1 MYRASLLI
9 LLIPLF
15 AIAQEKRAITIDD
28 YFSLATI
35 TEFRISPDG
44 KQVAY
49 VEARWDGGPDE
60 SRKNELWVVST
71 AGQSSPRKLTFDR
84 ANPRQVRWSFDSQEI
99 YFVANMKRVAEP
111 KPPYDGTS
119 QIWRIAATG
128 GTAREVT
135 RIDGG
140 IAGFDYAPKSD
151 ELFITT
157 EETARDKDTFGAL
170 RAKFTKPEY
179 GHGVRKVSALH
190 KLSAKS
196 WRLEKLI
203 PAEQYIREF
212 SVTQDGEKV
221 GLITA
226 ADDTVISSE
235 GKSLVQVWQS
245 TTGKLMP
252 TDTAWKKDA
261 ASPYPWLEDLAWN
274 PSGTAL
280 AFCTVF
286 DAYPSEVI
294 VIQLDGG
301 GSKSTR
307 VIRREGVQVRGY
319 GSPLKWLDDRAVAY
333 LGEKQ
338 GFVDIYGYG
347 LNSRDTTGVPRPGT
361 VVYNFEVTSTGGAI
375 SLEGTASKFP
385 ELLVRG
391 PSPITLTNLNPQT
404 ANWKLPTITHITW
417 KAPDGSEVGGVLE
430 LPADHKKGEKLPLVV
445 AIHGGPTTSTKGNVE
460 FDPHNG
466 RLYFST
472 KGYAVL
478 LPNYRGSTGLGD
490 KFTTDLVGNEND
502 LDVKDILAGIQHL
515 VKEGIADR
523 DRVACMG
530 WSNGGY
536 LTNCLITLKDSPI
549 KFKAASSGAGIL
561 DTVAEWGFNDEP
573 AYPVVFKKGTPWET
587 PEIYKKTSPTYGLG
601 NVTTPTLVHVG
612 GNDVRCPPGQSQM
625 LYRALKEY
633 RKVPTELVVYPG
645 EPHGLTKAVN
655 RRAKMEWDL
664 AWFEQYLTPAK

>member
-1 MYRASLLI
+1 MRSAI
-9 LLIPLF
+9 LLLLAFPI
-15 AIAQEKRAITIDD
+15 IAFSQEKRAITVDD
-28 YFSLATI
+28 YFSLATV
-35 TEFRISPDG
+35 TDLRSSPDG

-49 VEARWDGGPDE
+49 IEARWDGGPEE
-60 SRKNELWVVST
+60 SRKNELWVVGT
-71 AGQSSPRKLTFDR
+71 QAHIHPKKLTFDR
-84 ANPRQVRWSFDSQEI
+84 ANPRTPRWSANGQSL
-99 YFVANMKRVAEP
+99 YFVANMKRAGET
-111 KPPYDGTS
+111 KPPYDGS
-119 QIWRIAATG
+119 AQVWRVPVAG
-128 GTAREVT
+128 GVPQEVT
-135 RIDGG
+135 RIEGG
-140 IAGFDYAPKSD
+140 IAGFDYAAKSD
-151 ELFITT
+151 ELFVTT
-157 EETARDKDTFGAL
+157 EETVRDSDAFGAL
-170 RAKFTKPEY
+170 RSKFTKPTY
-179 GHGVRKVSALH
+179 GHGVRQVSAIH
-190 KLSAKS
+190 KIDANT
-196 WRLEKLI
+196 WRTEKI
-203 PAEQYIREF
+203 VPAEQYIREF
-212 SVTQDGEKV
+212 AVTQDGERIAM
-221 GLITA
+221 ITA

-235 GKSLVQVWQS
+235 GKSKVEVWFKNS
-245 TTGKLMP
+245 GKLYP
-252 TDTAWKKDA
+252 TDPSWKTTA

-280 AFCTVF
+280 AFCTIF
-286 DAYPSEVI
+286 DAYPAEVI
-294 VIQLDGG
+294 VVEVNGTE
-301 GSKSTR
+301 SKATR
-307 VIRREGVQVRGY
+307 VKRAEGVHVRGY

-338 GFVDIYGYG
+338 GYVDIYGYG
-347 LNSRDTTGVPRPGT
+347 LKSRDTTGVARNGT
-361 VVYNFEVTSTGGAI
+361 VVYNFDVTASGGAVTV
-375 SLEGTASKFP
+375 EGTNASFP
-385 ELLVRG
+385 EIVLRG
-391 PSPITLTNLNPQT
+391 PNTTKLTDLNPQT
-404 ANWKLPTITHITW
+404 AKWKLPTVSHITW

-430 LPADHKKGEKLPLVV
+430 LPADAKKGEKLPLVV
-445 AIHGGPTTSTKGNVE
+445 AIHGGPTTSTKANLE

-472 KGYAVL
+472 RGYAVL

-502 LDVKDILAGIQHL
+502 VDVKDILAGIEHL
-515 VKEGIADR
+515 VKLGIADPT
-523 DRVACMG
+523 RVACMG

-536 LTNCLITLKDSPI
+536 LTNCLITLKDSPV

-633 RKVPTELVVYPG
+633 RKVPTELVVYAG

-664 AWFEQYLTPAK
+664 AWFAKYLEQK